1 MRKRDYQGYSIQIVG
16 LHFKF
21 SSWLLFLLNTVGE
34 LGGETSRN
42 YAVEQQVYWNVE
54 NQKDKEGEKIGH
66 SAGIF
71 VSRIF
76 AVVCKHC
83 QHLESECNWEVE
95 PGRVLP
101 ELVFTVEPDRRLSL
115 LGPAPQKHA
124 RASDQNQSEHHQ
136 PLDPDNAHC

>member
-21 SSWLLFLLNTVGE
+21 SSWLLLLLNTVGE
-34 LGGETSRN
+34 FGCETILY
-42 YAVEQQVYWNVE
+42 YAVEQQVYRNVE
-54 NQKDKEGEKIGH
+54 NQKDKEGEKIAH

-83 QHLESECNWEVE
+83 QHLDS
-95 PGRVLP
+95 
-101 ELVFTVEPDRRLSL
+101 
-115 LGPAPQKHA
+115 
-124 RASDQNQSEHHQ
+124 
-136 PLDPDNAHC
+136 